1 MMLDIGRGA
10 GFNEDIFPKTMFHF
24 SQTFKISFAFLHI
37 VLELFFFGF
46 YLLAQ
51 LAEADSRGLSAT
63 VSTAVLDGLCVAMF
77 VAIGAAFSVKF
88 VQELCVRGARRGSR
102 ALFVAELVVW
112 LLCLAGV
119 ACFLVLLIGA
129 LLNEVVVADKP
140 TAALDVE
147 PQSDWTAWFD
157 SIQGEYVL
165 FLLFAVRHWRS
176 LPSLGW
182 TQSAFLHEPAAV
194 VATTK
199 FRVVAALEFVCTGV
213 QLAGYMFF
221 IAAQHVDKN
230 DIQVFVVCA
239 FVVVQL
245 AFLLKFVQE
254 LWEPLRVRRSVA
266 FVIQCALWLFSVV
279 AALFFVVLFV
289 FSLITASAKNGDS
302 SGEEQHKESRVRAA
316 FEEAQGPFILFL
328 FFTVRTW
335 RHLPTLG
342 PSRSAFLEVHTHLD
356 GRQAQG
362 QGHTERTKLVNRSE
376 ES

>member
-1 MMLDIGRGA
+1 
-10 GFNEDIFPKTMFHF
+10 MFRF
-24 SQTFKISFAFLHI
+24 VLSQTFKISFAFLHI
-37 VLELFFFGF
+37 MLELFFFGF

-51 LAEADSRGLSAT
+51 LAEADAKGLSAT

-88 VQELCVRGARRGSR
+88 VQELCVRGVQRGSR
-102 ALFVAELVVW
+102 ALFVAELVIW

-140 TAALDVE
+140 TAALDGE
-147 PQSDWTAWFD
+147 PQSDWTDWFD

-194 VATTK
+194 VAATK

-221 IAAQHVDKN
+221 IAAQHVDGN

-254 LWEPLRVRRSVA
+254 LWEPLRARRAVA

-289 FSLITASAKNGDS
+289 FSLVAASGKNGGGDS
-302 SGEEQHKESRVRAA
+302 SGAEHKESRVRAA

-362 QGHTERTKLVNRSE
+362 HRHTERTKLVNRTSE